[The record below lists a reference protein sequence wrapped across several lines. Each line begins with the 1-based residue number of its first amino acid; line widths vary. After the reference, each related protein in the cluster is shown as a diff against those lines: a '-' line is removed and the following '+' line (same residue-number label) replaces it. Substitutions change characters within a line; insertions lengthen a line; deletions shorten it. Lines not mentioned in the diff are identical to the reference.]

1 MNKRLLLFGAV
12 AIAGTL
18 TLAGFKAKTLAE
30 QKAEIDAAIK
40 TELETLRAQKEEE
53 CTNKVTVE
61 AQRMM
66 EDYRVTAEAAA
77 AAAKGGKKTMAPVPA
92 KPKSTTKPSPKG
104 PKVNPL
110 PQPTKPVD
118 PQKQRGGAVEE
129 GKPVTPEEQK
139 KRGGAVEEAKPDT
152 KIDVQQQKRR
162 GGAVETPN
170 GGGGEF

>member
-1 MNKRLLLFGAV
+1 MNKRLLLVGAV
-12 AIAGTL
+12 AVAGTL

-40 TELETLRAQKEEE
+40 TELETLRTQKEEE

-66 EDYRVTAEAAA
+66 EDYRVEAEAAA
-77 AAAKGGKKTMAPVPA
+77 AAAKGGKKMAAPV
-92 KPKSTTKPSPKG
+92 KPKSTTKPAPKG
-104 PKVNPL
+104 PKVDPL

-129 GKPVTPEEQK
+129 GKPVTPQEQK

-162 GGAVETPN
+162 GGAEATPN